1 MIRWEDFENKDQL
14 YKLWDAT
21 GVDYKSTRYLGDK
34 FETFQDYLLFV
45 ADYYNIENVS
55 FLGLIS
61 HIRQEINDYLSNPE
75 NIPCGGDAEIRLT
88 NIEIDDRQLYEKS
101 YMSNLYDGMGGKPW
115 GMFDFVLHNPQGFE
129 CEPIPGYD
137 EESMMEDFL
146 YRQYKDI
153 EVPSEGLKDT
163 DEYKKFCFEESC
175 FHYVVR
181 DVLSK
186 IRKKYGIS
194 LNVSGGERK

>member
-1 MIRWEDFENKDQL
+1 
-14 YKLWDAT
+14 LWDAT

-55 FLGLIS
+55 VLGLIS
-61 HIRQEINDYLSNPE
+61 HIRQDMNDYFSNPE

-88 NIEIDDRQLYEKS
+88 NIDISDAKLDSKT
-101 YMSNLYDGMGGKPW
+101 YMTNLYNGMGGKPW
-115 GMFDFVLHNPQGFE
+115 GDFDFILHNPQGFE

-146 YRQYKDI
+146 YRKYKDTEI
-153 EVPSEGLKDT
+153 PSEGLKDT

-175 FHYVVR
+175 FHYVIR
-181 DVLSK
+181 DVLGK

-194 LNVSGGERK
+194 LNVSGGER

>member
-1 MIRWEDFENKDQL
+1 MIRWEDYENKDQL

-45 ADYYNIENVS
+45 ADYHNIENVS
-55 FLGLIS
+55 VSGLIS
-61 HIRQEINDYLSNPE
+61 HILQEMNDYLSNPE
-75 NIPCGGDAEIRLT
+75 NIPCGGDAEIRMRD
-88 NIEIDDRQLYEKS
+88 IDISNAKLDSKS
-101 YMSNLYDGMGGKPW
+101 YMTNLYNGMGGNPW
-115 GMFDFVLHNPQGFE
+115 GDFDFILHDPQGFV

-146 YRQYKDI
+146 YKKYKDTEI
-153 EVPSEGLKDT
+153 PSDGIKDT

-175 FHYVVR
+175 FHYVIR
-181 DVLSK
+181 DVLGK

-194 LNVSGGERK
+194 LNVSGGER